1 VPSPL
6 NADLVRRDFTIN
18 AMALQLAGASPGS
31 LVDPTDGL
39 VDLEAN
45 TIRVIHQGSF
55 VDDATR
61 ILRGLRLAS
70 RLWFDVEPKTRRL
83 MSSQAHHLDDISG
96 SRLRTELTYLLTDAR
111 PWRSL
116 QQAADLEV
124 LGALV
129 QGLTWDERRS
139 SIARRVSGPSAED
152 RAWRLLA
159 SLASTLDNEGAAL
172 FAERFSLGGRERR
185 IVLQAVQAASSLA
198 EREQA
203 TVELALRL
211 SKLEPVVV
219 STLAELFL
227 TTDEANRLAR
237 FLAARPELRGDD
249 LIALGVLEGPAV
261 GRLLDEL
268 RRAAMSGAVSSRSD
282 ELALARTLIKK
293 QLDSKSES

>member
-1 VPSPL
+1 
-6 NADLVRRDFTIN
+6 
-18 AMALQLAGASPGS
+18 
-31 LVDPTDGL
+31 
-39 VDLEAN
+39 
-45 TIRVIHQGSF
+45 
-55 VDDATR
+55 
-61 ILRGLRLAS
+61 
-70 RLWFDVEPKTRRL
+70 
-83 MSSQAHHLDDISG
+83 
-96 SRLRTELTYLLTDAR
+96 
-111 PWRSL
+111 
-116 QQAADLEV
+116 
-124 LGALV
+124 
-129 QGLTWDERRS
+129 
-139 SIARRVSGPSAED
+139 
-152 RAWRLLA
+152 LLA

-198 EREQA
+198 EHEQA

-249 LIALGVLEGPAV
+249 LIALGLLEGPAV